1 MNIFDFPQRYLL
13 TSLGLWPYQSKFTQR
28 IFFTCAIISF
38 FSLFVAMVSLLAR
51 PPRITHSTEF
61 LRVAFKAA
69 GLGEEWSTELVIIY
83 ETIVALF
90 VILGALAKCI
100 VLFCK
105 KHQVKSLYDQIRKD
119 WQELTNEKEAA
130 ILQSFMLKG
139 KAQIIVYVV
148 CTIPGYFI
156 FVALTY
162 VPIISSEDASKDYT
176 HTFPYYT
183 DLLILSKR
191 FRVYQVFI
199 HAGFGIFCGGI
210 TYVAFMA
217 MYITCVKHVCALYAI
232 VRYRLEN
239 MVKSQD
245 ELMDK
250 LNNDEEVIP
259 GLLEIICTHK
269 RAIKRVRL
277 INRIFSRTF
286 FMVEICLLICL
297 ALLIFDVKYN
307 QYNVRLVIRMLMIA
321 VMFIVHVFCMNYC
334 GEQVIQF
341 STDVQYAAYFMEW
354 YMISS
359 KAQKILIMII
369 CRSSNPDYLTAGNMA
384 LSLKNFAS
392 IVRTSWSMA
401 TVLLTTQK
409 VNRPNYSIS

>member
-1 MNIFDFPQRYLL
+1 MNIFDFPQRHLL
-13 TSLGLWPYQSKFTQR
+13 TCLGLWPYQSKFTQR
-28 IFFTCAIISF
+28 IFFTCAILSF
-38 FSLFVAMVSLLAR
+38 FSLFVAM
-51 PPRITHSTEF
+51 
-61 LRVAFKAA
+61 AA

-90 VILGALAKCI
+90 VIFGGLAKCI
-100 VLFCK
+100 VLFCR
-105 KHQVKSLYDQIRKD
+105 KHQMKSLYDQIRKD

-139 KAQIIVYVV
+139 KAQIILYVV
-148 CTIPGYFI
+148 CAIPGYFI

-162 VPIISSEDASKDYT
+162 VPIISSEDASKDYS

-199 HAGFGIFCGGI
+199 HAGLGIFCGGI

-217 MYITCVKHVCALYAI
+217 MYITCVRHVCALYAI

-245 ELMDK
+245 KLMDK
-250 LNNDEEVIP
+250 LNDDEEVIP

-307 QYNVRLVIRMLMIA
+307 QHNVRLVIRMLMIA
-321 VMFIVHVFCMNYC
+321 LMFIVHVFCMNYC

-359 KAQKILIMII
+359 RAQKILIMIL

-409 VNRPNYSIS
+409 VNRPSYSIS